1 MYLLG
6 YELNSRHL
14 KVVLINSENHQ
25 VKAHS
30 EYPKQ
35 PIETITKQVGWAEQ
49 QPEIWWLALCMAT
62 RKLLRE
68 NEVKPNEIKAIGI
81 SYQMHGLVLVDE
93 DHEVIRPA
101 IIWSDSRAVDIG
113 ELAIESIGRDYCENH
128 LHNLLGNFTAAKLK
142 WIKENEP
149 KNYNKI
155 HKIMLPGDYLALKLT
170 GKASTTISGLSEG
183 IFWDYKKDELSKE
196 VVNKLG
202 FKESFFPPIVP
213 TIGIQGKVNQIAS
226 EMTGLN
232 IGTPITFR
240 AGDQLSNAFA
250 VNALEVGEVAAN
262 SGVSGTVFG
271 VVDQPIFDPLNRI
284 NTFAP
289 VNYLKTNK
297 LYGTLLCINGGG
309 LVFDWAQNQMI
320 RVKKPFSEID
330 RIIKNTPIGSDGM
343 IFFPFGNG
351 AERMFQNRNILS
363 HTQNIHYRHDRG
375 MIYRSLIEGL
385 AFSFVYGI
393 KLLEKLELDVKIIRA
408 CNSDLF
414 QSELFTQ
421 TIATL
426 INCPIEIY
434 DTCTLIGTAKA
445 AGVVF
450 EKNKA
455 TKELKP
461 LKVINPEEK
470 SYDYQQAY
478 DNWLFHLNKLL
489 KNHKIDTKA
498 ADDIIK
504 KEAAYL
510 ATIQEKEKKLYEY
523 SIRLISATA
532 LLNETKEI
540 LTTNSLQVLEK
551 KELQAIIQKLDN
563 FSSGENWADFE
574 PHFNLVHGNLYQRL
588 KTKYLE
594 LTASDIKICACIKM
608 KMSSKE
614 IADRLHLSLR
624 TVETKRYRLRQKLQL
639 KKGENLTQFIELF

>member
-385 AFSFVYGI
+385 AFS
-393 KLLEKLELDVKIIRA
+393 
-408 CNSDLF
+408 
-414 QSELFTQ
+414 
-421 TIATL
+421 
-426 INCPIEIY
+426 
-434 DTCTLIGTAKA
+434 TAKA